1 MQFLRRALPVLVTC
15 CFLLLGHDAYAKKV
29 FVDSTPE
36 GARVEINNAL
46 VCTTPCVLEVPGAYF
61 GVKHWSG
68 GSRLEKPYVIR
79 LTKEGYAPKEAP
91 LSTGPREF
99 RDGNGILLFVYFYF
113 KEDHFNILLDPV
125 QSFAGDSPAAVKH
138 NEPATDASTES
149 LPIEQIVRNSLPA
162 MVQIH
167 TTDGSG
173 SGFFI
178 TSEGLVA
185 TNAHVVGTEQSVR
198 VITSDRK
205 TLVSDHIYVDHDRD
219 LALIKVAVHD
229 VSFLRLNPS
238 LPNPGAEVIAIGT
251 PGINDVAEQSL
262 LPNSVSKG
270 VVSGIRTFS
279 DTTIANVSRRAGN
292 WIQTDTTINHG
303 NSGGP
308 LINHAGLVVG
318 INTLGFGG
326 TGTPGINFAL
336 ASPELIT
343 VVREHLGITL
353 RTEPT
358 AAEHS
363 GLAEFHTSAKLSI
376 TSTPAN
382 ADIEIDGVF
391 LGNTPSDLA
400 VAEGKRVVKITKKGY
415 QPYERTLQVQPG
427 GSQRIAAELDP
438 VAAP

>member
-1 MQFLRRALPVLVTC
+1 MQFLRRVLPVLMTC
-15 CFLLLGHDAYAKKV
+15 CFLLLGRDAYAKKV

-36 GARVEINNAL
+36 GARVEINDAP
-46 VCTTPCVLEVPGAYF
+46 VCTTPCILEVPGAYF
-61 GVKHWSG
+61 GMKHWSG
-68 GSRLEKPYVIR
+68 GSRLDKPYIVR
-79 LTKEGYAPKEAP
+79 LTKDGYAPKEVQ
-91 LSTGPREF
+91 LSTGPHEW
-99 RDGNGILLFVYFYF
+99 RDGNHALIYVYFYF
-113 KEDHFNILLDPV
+113 KEDHFNIPLDLV
-125 QSFAGDSPAAVKH
+125 QSFAGDSASAVKS
-138 NEPATDASTES
+138 NEPATDTNTAS

-167 TTDGSG
+167 TSDASG

-198 VITSDRK
+198 VITSDGK

-229 VSFLRLNPS
+229 VSFLALNPS

-251 PGINDVAEQSL
+251 PGIHDVTEQSL

-279 DTTIANVSRRAGN
+279 DTTVANVSRRAGK

-326 TGTPGINFAL
+326 MGTPGINFAL

-343 VVREHLGITL
+343 VVHEHLGITL

-363 GLAEFHTSAKLSI
+363 GLAESHASAKLSI